1 MFLNNYHHLKNKEI
15 NMLTLFFKKNNTA
28 VKLTKNTMFYQI
40 SKNSLQSNKVRN
52 LYWVWYI
59 NKKYNRLSIFKNLKS
74 LILIIINSIKKYGI
88 K

>member
-1 MFLNNYHHLKNKEI
+1 
-15 NMLTLFFKKNNTA
+15 
-28 VKLTKNTMFYQI
+28 MFYQI

-59 NKKYNRLSIFKNLKS
+59 NKNYNRLSIFKNLKS